1 MFARNIF
8 AALVSASLIFVP
20 AQRAQADHTAALL
33 GGLIVGGI
41 IVNEVSKNNQRKR
54 AAQQQQQQQQQ
65 QRANANAAANNAQR
79 AQNRQV
85 QASLNYFGYNV
96 GTVDGVI
103 GRNTRAGISRFQTD
117 MGFPV
122 DGRMDNHERDFLLN
136 SQQRAEVGANVAPY
150 NSILATQGRGGLLRT
165 YRNEQLG
172 IATAAPAPAPAPV
185 PVATQPATQPSGLPE
200 FNFAPSTRSVSAVC
214 NEINILT
221 AANGGVTSA
230 SKVTDAEFAL
240 NEQFCLARTHAIAEA
255 ATIEAT
261 IPDANSAGIEAQCTG
276 LTHAIAPHISALDTA
291 NPDQVISATSAFMT
305 ESGQPLDRLISGG
318 KVCLGVGYRTD
329 NAEMALASAVLL
341 ASGGALG
348 YSEIVS
354 HQLREGFGTKRAT
367 PQKAGEW
374 MNLALDAMTDGADT
388 VLGQSPDRMA
398 VLSAAMKNV
407 DQANNASALPVFPS
421 ASGN

>member
-1 MFARNIF
+1 MFTRSVF
-8 AALVSASLIFVP
+8 VALVSASLIFIPVK
-20 AQRAQADHTAALL
+20 QVRADHNAAALL

-41 IVNEVSKNNQRKR
+41 IVNEVNKNNKKKR

-85 QASLNYFGYNV
+85 QAALNYFGYDV
-96 GTVDGVI
+96 GAVDGLV
-103 GRNTRAGISRFQTD
+103 GRQTRAGISRYQSA
-117 MGFPV
+117 MGFPA
-122 DGRMDNHERDFLLN
+122 DGRMDNQERDFLLN
-136 SQQRAEVGANVAPY
+136 SKQRAEVSSNVPPY
-150 NSILATQGRGGLLRT
+150 NTILATQGRGGLLRT

-172 IATAAPAPAPAPV
+172 IATVAPTPAPAPV
-185 PVATQPATQPSGLPE
+185 QVATQPATQPSSLPE
-200 FNFAPSTRSVSAVC
+200 FNFTPSTRSVSAAC

-230 SKVTDAEFAL
+230 SRVTDAEFAL

-261 IPDANSAGIEAQCTG
+261 IPDTNSVNIQEQCTG
-276 LTHAIAPHISALDTA
+276 LSHAIAPQLTTLDTA

-305 ESGQPLDRLISGG
+305 ESGQPLDRLIAGA
-318 KVCLGVGYRTD
+318 KLCLGVGYRTD
-329 NAEMALASAVLL
+329 DAEMALASAVML
-341 ASGGALG
+341 ASGGELG

-354 HQLREGFGTKRAT
+354 HQLREGFGTNRAT
-367 PQKAGEW
+367 PQKADEW
-374 MNLALDAMTDGADT
+374 MNMALDAMTDGGDT

-398 VLSAAMKNV
+398 VLSTAMRNP
-407 DQANNASALPVFPS
+407 DRANASALPVFPA
-421 ASGN
+421 ASNN